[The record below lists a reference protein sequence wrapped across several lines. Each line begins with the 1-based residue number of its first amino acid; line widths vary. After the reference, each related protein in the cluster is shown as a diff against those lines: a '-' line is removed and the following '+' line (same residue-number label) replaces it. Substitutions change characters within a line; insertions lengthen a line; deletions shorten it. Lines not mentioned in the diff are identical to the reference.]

1 MESYSLYQLNEY
13 INRVI
18 ALNFPEPIWINAEIM
33 QVSETRG
40 NVYMELIEQDEDT
53 NQVKA
58 QISAAIWYRSYLFI
72 KNKVGDLLPSLLTS
86 GTHVLLKVKVDY
98 SERYGIKLIVE
109 DIDPSFTIGQLE
121 MERQKIIERLSKS
134 GVMQMNESLSL
145 PSVIQNVAIISSETA
160 AGYKD
165 FVTQLESNIYGYQF
179 NLSLFDAA
187 MQGRST
193 EKDVLAAFDKIEK
206 DIENYDI
213 VIIIRGGGSKLDLA
227 AFDNYNIGY
236 KIATFPKP
244 VLTGIG
250 HEIDNTVADL
260 TSHTSLKTPT
270 AVANFIID
278 HNLHFENNI
287 LQMWSDI
294 QWVTKEKVKQAML
307 TLENTSHYIRTIP
320 KEQLN
325 LAKLNFNQVKESIF
339 TQARHKITHTFTE
352 IENFEKL
359 INILDPQTT
368 LQRGFSIVKQAGNFI
383 DSSKKL
389 KKGNFEIQF
398 KDGKVKLEK

>member
-33 QVSETRG
+33 QISETRG

-98 SERYGIKLIVE
+98 NERYGIKLIVE

-121 MERQKIIERLSKS
+121 MERQKIIEKLNKS

-145 PSVIQNVAIISSETA
+145 PTVIQRIAIISSETA

-179 NLSLFDAA
+179 KLTLFDAA

-193 EKDVLAAFDKIEK
+193 EKDVLAAFNKIEE
-206 DIENYDI
+206 DIEKYDI

-227 AFDNYNIGY
+227 AFDNYNIGHR
-236 KIATFPKP
+236 IATFAKP

-278 HNLHFENNI
+278 NNLNFENKI

-294 QWVTKEKVKQAML
+294 QWIAKERVKQAAL
-307 TLENTSHYIRTIP
+307 NLENMSHYLITIP
-320 KEQLN
+320 REQLN
-325 LAKLNFNQVKESIF
+325 LAKLNFHQIQEGIF
-339 TQARHKITHTFTE
+339 THSKHKIRNSQTAL
-352 IENFEKL
+352 ENAEKL
-359 INILDPQTT
+359 INLLSPATT
-368 LQRGFSIVKQAGNFI
+368 LKRGFVMVKQDNSFI
-383 DSSKKL
+383 ESKKKL
-389 KKGNFEIQF
+389 KKGALEIQF
-398 KDGKVKLEK
+398 KDGVVKFEK